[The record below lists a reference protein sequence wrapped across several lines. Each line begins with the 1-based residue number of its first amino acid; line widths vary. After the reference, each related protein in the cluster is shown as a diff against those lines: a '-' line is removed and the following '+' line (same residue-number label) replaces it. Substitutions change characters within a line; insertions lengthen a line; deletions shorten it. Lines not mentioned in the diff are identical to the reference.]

1 MTKRTGKII
10 ALLLALAAIAIGA
23 RTLLAPRQPAPD
35 ASAARPAAAPPP
47 MATLEFMP
55 QEVMNAEPVDV
66 RQVLL
71 LSGSL
76 RAVDVANVKA
86 RVGGDVREVFVRE
99 GEPVRAGQVLV
110 RMDGAEYEARV
121 AQARGNLN
129 NARAQL
135 EIAAKTRDNNLAL
148 VERGFISKNALDN
161 SASQYAAA
169 KASVDAAQG
178 ALDLVQKSLNDTV
191 IRAPLSGLVS
201 ARLVQPGEKVAPD
214 NKLLDIVNLQKM
226 ELEAAVPA
234 ADVARVAIGQP
245 VELSVEGVPERFEGR
260 VARINPATQSGTRSV
275 PVYIQVANPHNL
287 LRSGMFA
294 EARLT
299 LASKAGVLALP
310 QSAVRTDGS
319 GAYVFVIADGKIERR
334 AITLGVSGMTGDE
347 SRIEV
352 ASGLDAG
359 EQVVRTDMGNLR
371 PGTPVRIPP
380 AAPAASAQR

>member
-1 MTKRTGKII
+1 MTKRTGKIL
-10 ALLLALAAIAIGA
+10 ALLLALAAIAIGT
-23 RTLLAPRQPAPD
+23 RTLLAPRQPAPA
-35 ASAARPAAAPPP
+35 ASAARPVATPPP

-55 QEVMNAEPVDV
+55 QEVFSAEPVEL

-86 RVGGDVREVFVRE
+86 RVGGDVREVIVRE

-135 EIAAKTRDNNLAL
+135 DIAAKTRDNNLAL

-191 IRAPLSGLVS
+191 IRAPISGLVS
-201 ARLVQPGEKVAPD
+201 ARMVQPGEKVAPD
-214 NKLLDIVNLQKM
+214 NKLLEIVNLQKM

-275 PVYIQVANPHNL
+275 PVYIQVANPQNL

-310 QSAVRTDGS
+310 QSAVRKDGS
-319 GAYVFVIADGKIERR
+319 GAYVYVIADGKIERR
-334 AITLGVSGMTGDE
+334 AVRLGVSGMTGDE
-347 SRIEV
+347 SRTEV

-359 EQVVRTDMGNLR
+359 AQVVRTDMGNLR
-371 PGTPVRIPP
+371 PGTPVRVAP

>member
-1 MTKRTGKII
+1 MTKRALKII
-10 ALLLALAAIAIGA
+10 AAVIALAALGIGA
-23 RTLLAPRQPAPD
+23 RAMLP
-35 ASAARPAAAPPP
+35 ARPAAPAAPAATAAAAP
-47 MATLEFMP
+47 ATLEFLP
-55 QEVMNAEPVDV
+55 QEIVSAEPVEL
-66 RQVLL
+66 RQVLR

-76 RAVDVANVKA
+76 NAVDLASVKA
-86 RVGGDVREVFVRE
+86 RVGGDVREVLVRE
-99 GEPVRAGQVLV
+99 GEPVKAGQIVV
-110 RMDGAEYEARV
+110 RIDAAEYEARV

-161 SASQYAAA
+161 STSQFAGA

-191 IRAPLSGLVS
+191 IRAPIAGLVS

-214 NKLLDIVNLQKM
+214 SKLIDIVNLQKM
-226 ELEAAVPA
+226 ELEAGVPA

-245 VELSVEGVPERFEGR
+245 VELGVEGLPERFEGR
-260 VARINPATQSGTRSV
+260 VARINPATQAGSRSV
-275 PVYIQVANPHNL
+275 PVYIRVANPQNL
-287 LRSGMFA
+287 LRAGMFA

-310 QSAVRTDGS
+310 QSALRKDGS

-334 AITLGVSGMTGDE
+334 AVTLGASGLAGDE
-347 SRIEV
+347 FRTEV
-352 ASGLDAG
+352 ASGLQAG
-359 EQVVRTDMGNLR
+359 MQVIRTDMGNLR
-371 PGTPVRIPP
+371 PGTPVRVVAAA
-380 AAPAASAQR
+380 AAPN

>member
-1 MTKRTGKII
+1 MTKRTGKIL
-10 ALLLALAAIAIGA
+10 ALLLALAAIAIGG
-23 RTLLAPRQPAPD
+23 RSLLASRQPAP
-35 ASAARPAAAPPP
+35 ATPAAQSAATPPV
-47 MATLEFMP
+47 ATMEFMP
-55 QEVMNAEPVDV
+55 QEVMTVEPVEL
-66 RQVLL
+66 RQVLQ

-86 RVGGDVREVFVRE
+86 RVGGDVREVTVRE
-99 GEPVRAGQVLV
+99 GEAVRAGQVVV
-110 RMDGAEYEARV
+110 RMDAAEYEARV

-135 EIAAKTRDNNLAL
+135 DIAAKTRDNNLAL

-161 SASQYAAA
+161 SASQYAGA

-191 IRAPLSGLVS
+191 IRAPISGLVS

-214 NKLLDIVNLQKM
+214 NKLLEIVNLQNM

-245 VELSVEGVPERFEGR
+245 VELSVEGLPERFEGR

-275 PVYIQVANPHNL
+275 PVYIRVENPRKL

-299 LASKAGVLALP
+299 LASQSGVLALP
-310 QSAVRTDGS
+310 PSAVRKDGS
-319 GAYVFVIADGKIERR
+319 GAYVYVIAGGKIERR
-334 AITLGVSGMTGDE
+334 AVTLGASGMNGDE
-347 SRIEV
+347 SRTEI
-352 ASGLDAG
+352 ASGLDHGA
-359 EQVVRTDMGNLR
+359 QVVRTDMGNLR
-371 PGTPVRIPP
+371 PGTPVRI
-380 AAPAASAQR
+380 APAAAASSAQR